1 MTPILLSLLLG
12 FSDPPARPKL
22 DAPAPV
28 VRELAPVGPVNARG
42 ATPLTVGRFRAVYIE
57 NTPGEVAWDVT
68 PRDAADKTV
77 RFAVLPPSTRIYGWL
92 EGTDGPRLHEFPAT
106 ASDILYVEGLAPGS
120 VTIAAWVNGDKKPK
134 KLAEQVL
141 DVGGGVPPPTDPWVV
156 AAQAAYT
163 SDLSPAGF
171 DKATDLRTLAAA
183 YKAMAGKVAACRTAA
198 DLSQVLKADRV
209 AAVGERLPNTRGIL
223 AVEFNRVIPTD
234 PNATLTADT
243 QTAAANLLTKYAA
256 VLSQVK

>member
-12 FSDPPARPKL
+12 FSDPPPRPKL

-120 VTIAAWVNGDKKPK
+120 VTVAAWVNGEKKPK

-141 DVGGGVPPPTDPWVV
+141 DVGGGVPPPTDPWVQ

-163 SDLSPAGF
+163 SDAAVPGF
-171 DKATDLRTLAAA
+171 DKARDLAALAAA
-183 YKAMAGKVAACRTAA
+183 YKGMAGKAAGCRTAG

-209 AAVGERLPNTRGIL
+209 AAVGDRLPNTRGVL
-223 AVEFNRVIPTD
+223 AGEFNRLIPTD
-234 PNATLTADT
+234 PATVLTAESR
-243 QTAAANLLTKYAA
+243 QAAADLLARFA
-256 VLSQVK
+256 GVLSAVK